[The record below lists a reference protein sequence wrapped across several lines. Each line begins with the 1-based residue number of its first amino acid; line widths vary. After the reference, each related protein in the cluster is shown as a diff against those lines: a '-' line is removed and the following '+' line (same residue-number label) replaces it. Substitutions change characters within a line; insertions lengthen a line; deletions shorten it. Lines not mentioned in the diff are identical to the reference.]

1 MYGTTAQAK
10 EYYSVSTDTLRRWA
24 KSGKIQFQKTKGG
37 HRRYYIPDDED
48 SECETTGTS
57 LIIYARVSSSKQKTE
72 LQNQIDFL
80 AKKYP
85 DHEIIQDIGSGIN
98 YNRKGFNTILER
110 LFDGDIEEVVVAS
123 RDRFTRFGFELFE
136 TIFNRFN
143 ARLIADRELEEI
155 SDEQELA
162 EDIMS
167 VITVFTA
174 RYYGRRRYRSDQ
186 ISDESESESEN
197 QKYKSSKKIKK
208 NNVKSKKVY
217 KEKK

>member
-10 EYYSVSTDTLRRWA
+10 EYYGVSTDTLRRWA
-24 KSGKIQFQKTKGG
+24 NSGKIQFQKTKGG

-48 SECETTGTS
+48 SEGNVAGTS
-57 LIIYARVSSSKQKTE
+57 LIIYARVSSSKQKSE
-72 LQNQIDFL
+72 LQNQIDYL
-80 AKKYP
+80 SHKYP
-85 DHEIIQDIGSGIN
+85 DHEVIQDIGSGIN
-98 YNRKGFNTILER
+98 HNRKGFNAILER

-155 SDEQELA
+155 SNEQELA

-167 VITVFTA
+167 VITVFTS
-174 RYYGRRRYRSDQ
+174 RYYGRRRYRTDQ
-186 ISDESESESEN
+186 NSEESEN
-197 QKYKSSKKIKK
+197 ESDKNSKQ
-208 NNVKSKKVY
+208 NNVKNTKVY
-217 KEKK
+217 KTKK